1 MKCYVFLM
9 VWCYNVPLLF
19 CVLIIFAV
27 VIKGILFSFSV
38 IHFTYISIM
47 GSSESK
53 LAACAP
59 IKPEPAIKT
68 RVNHL
73 IDPRS
78 PSTGIDRTPIQV
90 GQLACFAFSMGR
102 GPYFSSETFQFLQ
115 ILGWW
120 VCTQNRC

>member
-1 MKCYVFLM
+1 
-9 VWCYNVPLLF
+9 
-19 CVLIIFAV
+19 
-27 VIKGILFSFSV
+27 
-38 IHFTYISIM
+38 M

-59 IKPEPAIKT
+59 IKPEPVLKT

-90 GQLACFAFSMGR
+90 GHLACLAFSMGT
-102 GPYFSSETFQFLQ
+102 YFSSETISIFANLR
-115 ILGWW
+115 LVGLH
-120 VCTQNRC
+120 TKPLLR

>member
-1 MKCYVFLM
+1 M
-9 VWCYNVPLLF
+9 F
-19 CVLIIFAV
+19 CMLIILEV
-27 VIKGILFSFSV
+27 VLKGILFSFLM
-38 IHFTYISIM
+38 IHFAYISIM

-90 GQLACFAFSMGR
+90 GHQARLLFSMGTETF
-102 GPYFSSETFQFLQ
+102 FSSETISFFAHFRLVG
-115 ILGWW
+115 LHAKPLL
-120 VCTQNRC
+120 T